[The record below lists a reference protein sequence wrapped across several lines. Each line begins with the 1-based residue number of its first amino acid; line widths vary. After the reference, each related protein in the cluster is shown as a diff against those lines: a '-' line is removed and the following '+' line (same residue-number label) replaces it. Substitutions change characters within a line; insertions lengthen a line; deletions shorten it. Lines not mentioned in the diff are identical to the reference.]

1 MLGKQ
6 TSPVNIAGCGNGPY
20 FGQQTDQQEDD
31 AAEPSSPL
39 PARMVVLPDGKSQ

>member
-6 TSPVNIAGCGNGPY
+6 TSPVSIAGWENGPY
-20 FGQQTDQQEDD
+20 FGQQPDQQEDD

-39 PARMVVLPDGKSQ
+39 PALLILLPNSKSE

>member
-6 TSPVNIAGCGNGPY
+6 TSPVNIAGWKNGPY
-20 FGQQTDQQEDD
+20 FGQQPDQQEDN

-39 PARMVVLPDGKSQ
+39 LACMVVLPDGKSQ